1 MKDWSNLARI
11 VYKRTYARKTE
22 TGLENWEQTIN
33 RVVQGNVRGHNV
45 PEQEVKQLI
54 KFGIERKATCAGR
67 GLWFSGSPSHE
78 KLGGTATVN
87 CWFLTADNWNNFVI
101 AEDLLMLGGGVGM
114 SVEHRFSS
122 KLPKVKKNVKIVH
135 KATKDADYIVPD
147 SREGWCYVIRDVLEA
162 FFETGKSFSYSTVCL
177 RGYGEPIN
185 GFGGVA
191 SGPMPLIECIETL
204 SSILNAREGKSIR
217 PIDAADITT
226 AIAQMVVSGNVRRS
240 AIIILGDSWDKEY
253 LKAKRWD
260 LQTLPKHR
268 ARANYSVVCDD
279 VDDFHPLFWKTYEQ
293 GEPFGIINRTNIQK
307 YGRMGEVKK
316 DTAVGTNPCV
326 IGSTEI
332 LTDKGYFPI
341 ENLTN
346 QEINVWNGIEW
357 STVRP
362 VITGQECPIVKVV
375 LSSGQELTCT
385 PYHAFVLSV
394 GPPTKRR
401 NVKVKAQDLRIGDK
415 LARFD
420 MPVVDAGIS
429 FEQAYTQGFISA
441 EGMDDYGY
449 FYVYDTKRMC
459 LNRLSVRKTAE
470 NDGQH
475 RLRCYPSFD
484 KRPKEYVP
492 TCEWNIE
499 SRLNWLAGLVDGDGC
514 SLTSAGIQI
523 SSNDERFLKKVQKML
538 TTVGV
543 ISKVSLSRV
552 SGKRILPDG
561 RGGSKQYSCSN
572 DYRLLIGETAVQH
585 LLMLGFHC
593 ERVKFKKQKA
603 TRPTRFVQVKSV
615 VSAGIASTV
624 YCFTDHKNGT
634 GCFEGIVTGQ
644 CGEACLENGEPCN
657 LLELALCNL
666 KDINE
671 FETAARLMM
680 RFGKRTCLQTYHH
693 AVCDEVIKRNMR
705 VGIGI
710 TGCLSSPLFAPEH
723 LDRVYQ
729 AIREEDTKYSKELG
743 VTKSIRRTVVKPSGT
758 LGKVF
763 DCNQE
768 EGIHAALAPYIIQ
781 RVQFSSNDPLIPLLK
796 NAGHHIEPLKN
807 FDGTVDPRTMVADF
821 YVAAPEGAPTVETG
835 WDTWKQLEAVKTA
848 QKYWADQSV
857 SVTVYYKEE
866 EIPKVK
872 DWLSSNLNEIKTI
885 SFLKYSGH
893 GFLQAPKEPITKEQY
908 ETLSAKIKPL
918 DMDQIMEGE
927 INNQEC
933 EGGVC
938 PVK

>member
-45 PEQEVKQLI
+45 PEQEIKQLI

-316 DTAVGTNPCV
+316 DTAVGTNPC
-326 IGSTEI
+326 
-332 LTDKGYFPI
+332 
-341 ENLTN
+341 
-346 QEINVWNGIEW
+346 
-357 STVRP
+357 
-362 VITGQECPIVKVV
+362 
-375 LSSGQELTCT
+375 
-385 PYHAFVLSV
+385 
-394 GPPTKRR
+394 
-401 NVKVKAQDLRIGDK
+401 
-415 LARFD
+415 
-420 MPVVDAGIS
+420 
-429 FEQAYTQGFISA
+429 
-441 EGMDDYGY
+441 
-449 FYVYDTKRMC
+449 
-459 LNRLSVRKTAE
+459 
-470 NDGQH
+470 
-475 RLRCYPSFD
+475 
-484 KRPKEYVP
+484 
-492 TCEWNIE
+492 
-499 SRLNWLAGLVDGDGC
+499 
-514 SLTSAGIQI
+514 
-523 SSNDERFLKKVQKML
+523 
-538 TTVGV
+538 
-543 ISKVSLSRV
+543 
-552 SGKRILPDG
+552 
-561 RGGSKQYSCSN
+561 
-572 DYRLLIGETAVQH
+572 
-585 LLMLGFHC
+585 
-593 ERVKFKKQKA
+593 
-603 TRPTRFVQVKSV
+603 
-615 VSAGIASTV
+615 
-624 YCFTDHKNGT
+624 
-634 GCFEGIVTGQ
+634 
-644 CGEACLENGEPCN
+644 GEATLENGEPCN

-666 KDINE
+666 KDVNE

-768 EGIHAALAPYIIQ
+768 EGIHAALAPYITQ

-796 NAGHHIEPLKN
+796 NTGHHIEPLKN
-807 FDGTVDPRTMVADF
+807 FDGTVDSRTMVADF